1 MAFIY
6 KITNDINQKI
16 YIGMTERTIKERF
29 KEHCQEYKRE
39 RAEKRPLYSAMKKY
53 GIEHFHVELV
63 EETDNP
69 EEREQ
74 YWIEFYNSYKE
85 GYNATLGGDG
95 RSHINQDEIE
105 KILEA
110 YNRLGTV
117 VAVKRETGH
126 DVSCIS
132 RLLKQAG
139 VQVVTSQEISR
150 KKLSKSI
157 TQYTKDTHE
166 ALRTFN
172 STVDAAQWCYENKK
186 CSILCSGVRSH
197 IAEVANGKR
206 KSAYGYVWKYN

>member
-6 KITNDINQKI
+6 KITNDINQRI

-166 ALRTFN
+166 ALQTFN

-186 CSILCSGVRSH
+186 CSILYSGVRSH

>member
-1 MAFIY
+1 
-6 KITNDINQKI
+6 
-16 YIGMTERTIKERF
+16 MTERSIEERF
-29 KEHCQEYKRE
+29 KEHCRAYKQEKC
-39 RAEKRPLYSAMKKY
+39 EKRPLYSAMKKY
-53 GIEHFHVELV
+53 GPEHFHVELV

-117 VAVKRETGH
+117 VAVKQETGH

-132 RLLKQAG
+132 RLLK
-139 VQVVTSQEISR
+139 
-150 KKLSKSI
+150 
-157 TQYTKDTHE
+157 
-166 ALRTFN
+166 
-172 STVDAAQWCYENKK
+172 
-186 CSILCSGVRSH
+186 
-197 IAEVANGKR
+197 
-206 KSAYGYVWKYN
+206 

>member
-6 KITNDINQKI
+6 KITNDINQRI

-74 YWIEFYNSYKE
+74 YWIKFYNSYKE

-166 ALRTFN
+166 ALQTFN

-186 CSILCSGVRSH
+186 CSILCSEARSH